1 MNQAQSKNE
10 FDSDPQHEKS
20 VFISKPVTN
29 VVFTLIACSE
39 TTKELLEQ
47 FGTFQVELRGE
58 VDMKG
63 KGKLRTYWLLR
74 KIRLFF
80 DKITFILSLRCMGE
94 QDVRLIISGVNE
106 PT

>member
-1 MNQAQSKNE
+1 MSSTGIQSMRSPD
-10 FDSDPQHEKS
+10 F
-20 VFISKPVTN
+20 VFKSKPITN

-74 KIRLFF
+74 KSRLFF
-80 DKITFILSLRCMGE
+80 EKKSF
-94 QDVRLIISGVNE
+94 NF
-106 PT
+106 P

>member
-1 MNQAQSKNE
+1 LNDSRLNSFASGSIKNE
-10 FDSDPQHEKS
+10 LDSNTEYEKS
-20 VFISKPVTN
+20 VSKRVTN

-74 KIRLFF
+74 KSRLFF
-80 DKITFILSLRCMGE
+80 DKKSFNL
-94 QDVRLIISGVNE
+94 
-106 PT
+106 P